1 VEGLHVVGG
10 VTPVEKI
17 SISLCL
23 IYMLCMSVM
32 LECYHVFRC
41 VYELLLIPLILYGSS
56 NSVIIVIK
64 CFNSLKCIYIYM
76 CIFRSGS
83 ITGLCVGRGCYS
95 LVSELS
101 EASE

>member
-1 VEGLHVVGG
+1 VWSKAGRFVEGLHAVGG

-56 NSVIIVIK
+56 NYVI
-64 CFNSLKCIYIYM
+64 
-76 CIFRSGS
+76 
-83 ITGLCVGRGCYS
+83 TLC
-95 LVSELS
+95 
-101 EASE
+101 

>member
-1 VEGLHVVGG
+1 MEGLHLFGG
-10 VTPVEKI
+10 VTPIEKI

-56 NSVIIVIK
+56 NSVIILIK
-64 CFNSLKCIYIYM
+64 YFNSIKMHILYK
-76 CIFRSGS
+76 CIFRSGN
-83 ITGLCVGRGCYS
+83 ITWSLCW
-95 LVSELS
+95 LVMQEHRDYGYG
-101 EASE
+101 

>member
-41 VYELLLIPLILYGSS
+41 IYELLLIPLILYGSS

-64 CFNSLKCIYIYM
+64 CFNSIKMHILYK

-83 ITGLCVGRGCYS
+83 ITRSLCWSGMLQFGIR
-95 LVSELS
+95 
-101 EASE
+101 AK

>member
-1 VEGLHVVGG
+1 MEGLHVVGG
-10 VTPVEKI
+10 VTPIEKI

-23 IYMLCMSVM
+23 IYMLCMFVM
-32 LECYHVFRC
+32 LECYHVFHC

-64 CFNSLKCIYIYM
+64 CFNSLKCIYYISV
-76 CIFRSGS
+76 CSAVVTLPS
-83 ITGLCVGRGCYS
+83 LCVGRGCYS

-101 EASE
+101 QS